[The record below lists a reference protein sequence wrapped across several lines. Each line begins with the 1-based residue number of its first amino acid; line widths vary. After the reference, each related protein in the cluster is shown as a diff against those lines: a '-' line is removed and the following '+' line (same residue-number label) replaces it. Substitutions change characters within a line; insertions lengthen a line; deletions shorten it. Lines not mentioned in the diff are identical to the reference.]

1 MSRPIMML
9 RHEQTKAGHTDAQTD
24 AKHLTKHVT
33 AIINFIFFHN
43 SKPEKRIFMVKKKDK
58 QL

>member
-1 MSRPIMML
+1 MML
-9 RHEQTKAGHTDAQTD
+9 RPGQTKSGHTDAQTD

-33 AIINFIFFHN
+33 AIINFIAF
-43 SKPEKRIFMVKKKDK
+43 PEFQARKTYFQFFMVKKKDK